1 MNRCYYFENG
11 NRCLNIVSI
20 DKKYCNICLKKPQY
34 LDLIIKLCESDK
46 IKLTYSNVRSILCNP
61 HFDFLDLHKLQTLTS
76 INLQKVLLSGILIGI
91 FKIHYFTNSE
101 LLYFLQYLDYDIS
114 QKCEYINHDCD
125 TSMNITTGFFTFNYT
140 HLCIKNN
147 LSVFQALQY
156 LNSNSNYTL
165 SDLKNM
171 ELLTNGYFKIK
182 HLYLSENKNLKLSYV
197 AQNLKSEY
205 YISLLQN
212 CRIDTN
218 LEIFDSVKFYNN
230 HPIFFNIFN
239 IYINE
244 TCTLEII
251 KTNLNY
257 LQKLFCRVPKHLD
270 EFVPNLNLTPSQI
283 LENSNLWDIGYML
296 YNPNLRECDLQ
307 KFKFKICPNF
317 RFSIPKYNF
326 LHPDIVKSQIYDIY
340 FNTTRKTIYAANF
353 SAYKGL
359 NLKYVKNKNLDW
371 DYNILS
377 ENPSFSIIDIY
388 NNLDLPWNF
397 DLLLENK
404 FQYTI
409 IPKYKINDRIE
420 FEFEKMYELSEIL
433 KSQIPEDLI
442 IILVQYM

>member
-1 MNRCYYFENG
+1 
-11 NRCLNIVSI
+11 
-20 DKKYCNICLKKPQY
+20 
-34 LDLIIKLCESDK
+34 
-46 IKLTYSNVRSILCNP
+46 
-61 HFDFLDLHKLQTLTS
+61 
-76 INLQKVLLSGILIGI
+76 
-91 FKIHYFTNSE
+91 
-101 LLYFLQYLDYDIS
+101 
-114 QKCEYINHDCD
+114 
-125 TSMNITTGFFTFNYT
+125 
-140 HLCIKNN
+140 
-147 LSVFQALQY
+147 
-156 LNSNSNYTL
+156 
-165 SDLKNM
+165 
-171 ELLTNGYFKIK
+171 
-182 HLYLSENKNLKLSYV
+182 
-197 AQNLKSEY
+197 
-205 YISLLQN
+205 
-212 CRIDTN
+212 
-218 LEIFDSVKFYNN
+218 
-230 HPIFFNIFN
+230 
-239 IYINE
+239 
-244 TCTLEII
+244 
-251 KTNLNY
+251 
-257 LQKLFCRVPKHLD
+257 
-270 EFVPNLNLTPSQI
+270 
-283 LENSNLWDIGYML
+283 ML